1 MGRLTKACFTA
12 ADILIP
18 KVSDMQA
25 WSVIACDQFTS
36 EPEYWSEVYKRV
48 GDKPSSLRLILPE
61 ALLSQKD
68 TDSERSKIYDT
79 MRTYLDEGIFEKLE
93 NSYVY
98 VERTLSS
105 GAVRKGIVGA
115 LDLEA
120 YDWAPGSELPVRATE
135 DTVEDRLPPRI
146 KIRRKA
152 LLEMPHIL
160 IFVND
165 PENSLISSIKKGKA
179 LYDFELMQN
188 GGRVSGWQAAD
199 NCAVDAAL
207 EHLFET
213 SSAKGED
220 PLFMAIGDGNH
231 SVAAAKKYWDEIKK
245 ALSPEERATHP
256 ARYALAELVNIHDQ
270 AIDFKPIHR
279 LIYGTDTKTFF
290 DELKARFAAA
300 DDAKTA
306 VKCFS
311 GGNSIEIGFD
321 RMTYGEII
329 ADCEAFCKEYA
340 AKHDGHLDYIHGDA
354 ECIKMSQKDGCCCLL
369 MPQIPKEGLF
379 ETVVKSGA
387 FPRKSFSIG
396 NAEDKRYYLECR
408 RIK

>member
-1 MGRLTKACFTA
+1 
-12 ADILIP
+12 
-18 KVSDMQA
+18 
-25 WSVIACDQFTS
+25 
-36 EPEYWSEVYKRV
+36 
-48 GDKPSSLRLILPE
+48 
-61 ALLSQKD
+61 
-68 TDSERSKIYDT
+68 
-79 MRTYLDEGIFEKLE
+79 
-93 NSYVY
+93 
-98 VERTLSS
+98 
-105 GAVRKGIVGA
+105 
-115 LDLEA
+115 
-120 YDWAPGSELPVRATE
+120 
-135 DTVEDRLPPRI
+135 
-146 KIRRKA
+146 
-152 LLEMPHIL
+152 
-160 IFVND
+160 
-165 PENSLISSIKKGKA
+165 
-179 LYDFELMQN
+179 
-188 GGRVSGWQAAD
+188 
-199 NCAVDAAL
+199 
-207 EHLFET
+207 
-213 SSAKGED
+213 
-220 PLFMAIGDGNH
+220 MAIGDGNH

-311 GGNSIEIGFD
+311 GGKSIEIGFD

-329 ADCEAFCKEYA
+329 AACEAFCKEYA
-340 AKHDGHLDYIHGDA
+340 SKHGGHLDYIHGDA

>member
-1 MGRLTKACFTA
+1 MGRLIKACFTA

-36 EPEYWSEVYKRV
+36 EPEYWSEVNKRV

-79 MRTYLDEGIFEKLE
+79 MRTYLDAGVFEKLE
-93 NSYVY
+93 NSYIY
-98 VERTLSS
+98 VERTLRS

-120 YDWAPGSELPVRATE
+120 YGWTQESKLPVRATE
-135 DTVEDRLPPRI
+135 DTVENRLPPRI
-146 KIRRKA
+146 KIRRRA

-165 PENSLISSIKKGKA
+165 PENSVITSAKKGKA

-199 NCAVDAAL
+199 NCALDVAL
-207 EHLFET
+207 ERLFEST
-213 SSAKGED
+213 SAKGED

-231 SVAAAKKYWDEIKK
+231 SVAAAKKYWDEIKE

-256 ARYALAELVNIHDQ
+256 ARYALAELVNIHDP

-279 LIYGTDTKTFF
+279 LIYGTDTIAFF
-290 DELKARFAAA
+290 DELKAHFAVA
-300 DDAKTA
+300 DDAKTV

-311 GGNSIEIGFD
+311 GGKSLEIGFNK
-321 RMTYGEII
+321 MTYGEII
-329 ADCEAFCKEYA
+329 AACEAFCKEYA
-340 AKHDGHLDYIHGDA
+340 AKHGGQLDYIHGGD
-354 ECIKMSQKDGCCCLL
+354 ECIKMSQKEGSCCLL

>member
-207 EHLFET
+207 EHLFE
-213 SSAKGED
+213 SASAKGED

-256 ARYALAELVNIHDQ
+256 ARYALAELVNID
-270 AIDFKPIHR
+270 
-279 LIYGTDTKTFF
+279 
-290 DELKARFAAA
+290 
-300 DDAKTA
+300 
-306 VKCFS
+306 
-311 GGNSIEIGFD
+311 
-321 RMTYGEII
+321 
-329 ADCEAFCKEYA
+329 
-340 AKHDGHLDYIHGDA
+340 
-354 ECIKMSQKDGCCCLL
+354 
-369 MPQIPKEGLF
+369 
-379 ETVVKSGA
+379 
-387 FPRKSFSIG
+387 RKSVV
-396 NAEDKRYYLECR
+396 
-408 RIK
+408 